1 MVHSA
6 SQEDAAQSGQLPQAA
21 EYVSKFVTVNGIKLH
36 YLDYG
41 TAGRQIVLCVHGGG
55 GHAHWYDFIASGL
68 AADYHVISIDLR
80 GHGESDW
87 VDPPAYFYTDYASD
101 LAAFVEALDVR
112 DFVLIGHSMAGAV
125 VLLYASQHPGRVQK
139 LIVADSTVNLSAERI
154 AAMRDVGSR
163 PGRSYATLEE
173 FVTNYRL
180 RPGNSLAA
188 PDVLRYIARHSARQF
203 PDATWKL
210 KFDRS
215 VYGTREVFDGMP
227 LWNQIHV
234 PALMVRADHS
244 GRITDEVVANVKA
257 RCPQVEVADVSASDH
272 HLTLDNPIGFVEAV
286 KPFLAKRGPARST

>member
-6 SQEDAAQSGQLPQAA
+6 SPEGAAQSRQRPRTA

-41 TAGRQIVLCVHGGG
+41 TAGRQTVLCVHGGG

-68 AADYHVISIDLR
+68 AADYHVLSIDLR

-87 VDPPAYFYTDYASD
+87 VDPPAYFYTEYASD
-101 LAAFVEALDVR
+101 LAAFVEKLDLR

-125 VLLYASQHPGRVQK
+125 VLLYASKYPGRVQK
-139 LIVADSTVNLSAERI
+139 IIVADAIVNLSPERI
-154 AAMRDVGSR
+154 AAMRDVGTR
-163 PGRSYATLEE
+163 PGRSYATQEE

-180 RPGNSLAA
+180 RPGNSLAT
-188 PDVLRYIARHSARQF
+188 PEVLRYIAGRSARQF
-203 PDATWKL
+203 PDGTWKL

-215 VYGTREVFDGMP
+215 VYGTREAFDGMP
-227 LWNQIHV
+227 LWNQIRI
-234 PALMVRADHS
+234 PALLVRADQS

-257 RCPQVEVADVSASDH
+257 RAPQVEVADVSASDH
-272 HLTLDNPIGFVEAV
+272 HLTLDNPAGFVEAV
-286 KPFLAKRGPARST
+286 KPFLAK

>member
-1 MVHSA
+1 MPQSAPRPGDGHSRPI
-6 SQEDAAQSGQLPQAA
+6 PQPAP
-21 EYVSKFVTVNGIKLH
+21 YSSKFVEVNGLKLH

-41 TAGRQIVLCVHGGG
+41 TAGRQTVLCVHGGG

-68 AADYHVISIDLR
+68 AADYHVLSIDLR

-101 LAAFVEALDVR
+101 LAAFVEKLDLR

-125 VLLYASQHPGRVQK
+125 VLMYSAKYPGRVNK
-139 LIVADSTVNLSAERI
+139 LIVVDSTVNLSPERI

-180 RPGNSLAA
+180 RPGNSLAT
-188 PDVLRYIARHSARQF
+188 PEVLRYIARESARQF
-203 PDATWKL
+203 PDGTWKL

-215 VYGTREVFDGMP
+215 VYATREVFDGMP
-227 LWNQIHV
+227 LWDDIKI
-234 PALMVRADHS
+234 PALLVRADHS
-244 GRITDEVVANVKA
+244 GRINPEVVANVKA
-257 RCPQVEVADVSASDH
+257 RCPQVEAVEVSASDH
-272 HLTLDNPIGFVEAV
+272 HVTLDNPIGFVEAV
-286 KPFLAKRGPARST
+286 KPFLAKQR